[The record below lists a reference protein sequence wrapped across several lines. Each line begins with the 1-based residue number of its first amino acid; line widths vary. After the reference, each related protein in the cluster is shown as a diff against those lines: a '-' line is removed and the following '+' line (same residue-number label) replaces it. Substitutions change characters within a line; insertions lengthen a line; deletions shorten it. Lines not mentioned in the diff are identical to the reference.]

1 LELSGEH
8 TPRRRDPLG
17 AFAEATMDRIVLK
30 TAKIHKY
37 QNGGF
42 EIGGGRNRS
51 KVIFCIEAMSE

>member
-30 TAKIHKY
+30 TAKTHKY

-42 EIGGGRNRS
+42 EIGGWQESLESNFLHRS
-51 KVIFCIEAMSE
+51 DE